1 VPHVHVI
8 YPAWL
13 HFDDDDDGNF
23 DGCERLTWVVVVIV
37 LMLLLTHL
45 GASTGRELLFA
56 TCAFVVLC
64 FSSFFLFSFKVSF
77 FLF

>member
-13 HFDDDDDGNF
+13 HLHDDDDDGDF
-23 DGCERLTWVVVVIV
+23 DGCERLTWVVAVIV

-45 GASTGRELLFA
+45 GASTGRELLCA
-56 TCAFVVLC
+56 TCACYLHCLVA
-64 FSSFFLFSFKVSF
+64 S
-77 FLF
+77 

>member
-1 VPHVHVI
+1 MPHVHVI

-13 HFDDDDDGNF
+13 HLDDDDDDDGDF

-45 GASTGRELLFA
+45 GASTEREMLCA
-56 TCAFVVLC
+56 TCACYLPSRVA
-64 FSSFFLFSFKVSF
+64 S
-77 FLF
+77 

>member
-1 VPHVHVI
+1 VHVI

-13 HFDDDDDGNF
+13 HLDDDDDGDF

-45 GASTGRELLFA
+45 GTSQVGELLCATFA
-56 TCAFVVLC
+56 LTKCVYPRGG
-64 FSSFFLFSFKVSF
+64 SNP
-77 FLF
+77 